1 MRGVMNCQHIYE
13 KNIALFKGIKCPEL
27 ESMLGCLG
35 AKITVYKKGD
45 FMLTA
50 GAPLRHVGII
60 LSGQA
65 VVSRD
70 DILGNRAVLTALSPP
85 QLFAESLACA
95 GVTVSPVN
103 VEAVTDAEVLLV
115 AFDKI
120 IRTCSNC
127 CSHHNVL
134 VENMLYIVAQKNLE
148 MSEKLDHIA
157 RKTTRQ
163 KLASYL
169 LSQANKNKS
178 SRFEIELDRQAL
190 ADYLCVNRS
199 ALSRELS
206 GISDLGILTYHRN
219 QFAIR
224 DMEQLE
230 ELLESE

>member
-1 MRGVMNCQHIYE
+1 MNCQHIFE
-13 KNIALFKGIKCPEL
+13 KHIALFKGISCPEL
-27 ESMLGCLG
+27 ETMLGCLG
-35 AKITVYKKGD
+35 AKISVYKKGD

-50 GAPLRHVGII
+50 GSPLRYVGIL

-70 DILGNRAVLTALSPP
+70 DMLGNRAVMTALSPP

-95 GVTVSPVN
+95 GITISPVN
-103 VEAVTDAEVLLV
+103 VEAVADSEILLI

-120 IRTCSNC
+120 IRTCSSC
-127 CSHHNVL
+127 CSHHNAL
-134 VENMLYIVAQKNLE
+134 VENMLTIVAQKNLE

-169 LSQANKNKS
+169 ISQATKKNNT
-178 SRFEIELDRQAL
+178 RFEIALDRQAL

-206 GISDLGILTYHRN
+206 VISEMGILTYSRN
-219 QFAIR
+219 KFAIR
-224 DMEQLE
+224 DLAQLE
-230 ELLESE
+230 SLLESE